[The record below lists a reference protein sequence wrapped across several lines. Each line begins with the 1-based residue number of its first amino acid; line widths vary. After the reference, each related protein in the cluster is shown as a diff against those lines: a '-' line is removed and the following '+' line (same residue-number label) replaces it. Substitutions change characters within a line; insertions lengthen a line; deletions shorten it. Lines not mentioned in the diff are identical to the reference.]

1 MPNHQGQTLWPV
13 ADGCESVG
21 VALTQESLLL
31 QEAHTLAIV
40 QSDHDHRPSRQP
52 HSLAQFSLEIHV
64 PGSEQGNLL
73 ICLLFQK
80 RTYRFQNS
88 GRVTAV
94 LSERNIA
101 IRPNQ
106 NSAGVSRHAK
116 LNETVQ

>member
-1 MPNHQGQTLWPV
+1 MPNHKGQTLWPV
-13 ADGCESVG
+13 ADGCESAG
-21 VALTQESLLL
+21 VALTQWSLLL
-31 QEAHTLAIV
+31 QAEAHTLAIV
-40 QSDHDHRPSRQP
+40 QSDHRPSRQL
-52 HSLAQFSLEIHV
+52 HLSAQLSPGIHV

-80 RTYRFQNS
+80 RTYRFQNP
-88 GRVTAV
+88 GRVTDV

>member
-1 MPNHQGQTLWPV
+1 MPNHKGQTLWPV
-13 ADGCESVG
+13 ADGCESAG
-21 VALTQESLLL
+21 VALTQWSLLL
-31 QEAHTLAIV
+31 QAEAHTLAIV
-40 QSDHDHRPSRQP
+40 QSDHRPSRQP
-52 HSLAQFSLEIHV
+52 HSSAQLSPGIHV

-80 RTYRFQNS
+80 RTYRFQNP

>member
-1 MPNHQGQTLWPV
+1 MPNHKGQTLWPV
-13 ADGCESVG
+13 ADGCESAG
-21 VALTQESLLL
+21 VALTQGSLLL
-31 QEAHTLAIV
+31 QAEAHTLAIV
-40 QSDHDHRPSRQP
+40 QSDHRPSHNLIQLSP
-52 HSLAQFSLEIHV
+52 GIHV